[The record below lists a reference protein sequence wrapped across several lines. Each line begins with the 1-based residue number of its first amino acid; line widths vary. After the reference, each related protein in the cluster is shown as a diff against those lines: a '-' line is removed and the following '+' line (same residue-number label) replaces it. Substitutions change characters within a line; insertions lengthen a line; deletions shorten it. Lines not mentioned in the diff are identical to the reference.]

1 MSDTVKKTDKSR
13 SARTSTTRHSST
25 ALLVILCL
33 LLAGVAIVLSYMLKN
48 HNAAKSG
55 MREQLRMSAIAGF
68 DCEYTEAQQLYP
80 FKNGLLKV
88 TSSRIAYLSISGNDI
103 YGVDVEMSNPVCRIS
118 GDYAMVADTDG
129 FLCAVFT
136 EEGKLFEKHLPGKIG
151 NLAIAPSGISALI
164 IDEGNSFGEVYFMN
178 NDGSFM
184 AQWTSNE
191 SGYPVSL
198 EFSPDEKI
206 LSVSLVDTDGS
217 QMVPLVKQFSI
228 PEDRINSKPKEYA
241 VYSPEL
247 VTDIMPLLAY
257 LRSDLLAVAGVS
269 DVAVLGE
276 GKCTMVDPPF
286 PCVSSIFSYDGGY
299 AVVYSEGLEQPLKL
313 AIYDSSASKRSVI
326 DLGNQMYHYN
336 VSGNRALIAVDETIY
351 IVNLA
356 NGRIDSKIPVDETVI
371 RVSFFGSKNICV
383 ITSVGVRE
391 ISI

>member
-1 MSDTVKKTDKSR
+1 MSETVKNTEQTKPVRSKTPR
-13 SARTSTTRHSST
+13 RSST

-48 HNAAKSG
+48 HVEAKSG
-55 MREQLRMSAIAGF
+55 SREQLRLSAIAGF

-88 TSSRIAYLSISGNDI
+88 TSNRIAYLSISGNDI
-103 YGVDVEMSNPVCRIS
+103 YGVDVEMSNPVCKIC

-129 FLCAVFT
+129 FLCAVFN
-136 EEGKLFEKHLPGKIG
+136 EDGKIFEKHLPGKIG

-164 IDEGNSFGEVYFMN
+164 MDEGKSFGEVYIMN
-178 NDGSFM
+178 NDGSFL
-184 AQWTSNE
+184 AQWSSNE

-217 QMVPLVKQFSI
+217 QMAPNIKQFSI
-228 PEDRINSKPKEYA
+228 PTDRVNQKPSEYA
-241 VYSPEL
+241 VYSPQ
-247 VTDIMPLLAY
+247 VSDIMPLIAY
-257 LRSDLLAVAGVS
+257 LRNDLLAVAGIN
-269 DVAVLGE
+269 DVAIVGE

-286 PCVSSIFSYDGGY
+286 ACVSSIFSYDGGY
-299 AVVYSEGLEQPLKL
+299 AVIYSDGLEQPLKL
-313 AIYDSSASKRSVI
+313 AIYDSNAGKRGVI
-326 DLGNQMYHYN
+326 DLGNQVQNYH
-336 VSGNRALIAVDETIY
+336 VSGNRALIAVDENIY
-351 IVNLA
+351 VINLS
-356 NGRIDSKIPVDETVI
+356 NGKIDSKIPVDETVI